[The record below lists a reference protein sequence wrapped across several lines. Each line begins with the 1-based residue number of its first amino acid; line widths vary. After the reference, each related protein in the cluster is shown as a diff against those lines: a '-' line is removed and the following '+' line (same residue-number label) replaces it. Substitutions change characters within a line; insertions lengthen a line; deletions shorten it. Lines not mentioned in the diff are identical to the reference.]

1 MVYYHHVRLGKHMG
15 FWKIINLGCIWI
27 LWFPAHFRKLM
38 WELLFTS
45 LASQSRSSHLPLLKH
60 SSGRKFFRQEH
71 NRGIDLSYQFL
82 ILFFFLFPIF
92 LVNSQES
99 LYPLTHATF
108 FHFHSPW
115 GGSHHA
121 FDKSKL
127 SEEMLV
133 SYTKLRNLQ
142 RVMMYSALAE
152 KNQRLTCFCQTMSCS
167 RH

>member
-1 MVYYHHVRLGKHMG
+1 MVYYHHVRLGKHMV

-82 ILFFFLFPIF
+82 ILFFLFFLYFWWILRRVF
-92 LVNSQES
+92 
-99 LYPLTHATF
+99 
-108 FHFHSPW
+108 SPW
-115 GGSHHA
+115 HMQHFSTSILREVEVITHLIRVS
-121 FDKSKL
+121 FQRRRL
-127 SEEMLV
+127 LV
-133 SYTKLRNLQ
+133 IQSWGIYRERWCILR
-142 RVMMYSALAE
+142 
-152 KNQRLTCFCQTMSCS
+152 
-167 RH
+167 